1 MRATFLAKLAVLI
14 LAAIALIYGIS
25 IVIGKDAVG
34 PRIIE
39 RPETVASAMPAVVLA
54 IPETTPTAAPISA
67 TEIPPS
73 VSTPSSAQEKK
84 LEAYQVDVK
93 NSVQLLEEGN
103 ATQARTEMSVAI
115 DKAIGDGVS
124 AAQVDV
130 LRNMLMRI
138 EYCKAG
144 PEGMLA
150 WLSTPEAALA
160 DTQLCGAVS
169 IDRSRMKLFDLD
181 ASAQRGLVQL
191 SSTKEPE
198 EETAFKSFGER
209 SQDKFKQKRNFEKW
223 S

>member
-25 IVIGKDAVG
+25 IVIGKSAVA
-34 PRIIE
+34 PQIIQ
-39 RPETVASAMPAVVLA
+39 RPETVRGATPAVVLA
-54 IPETTPTAAPISA
+54 IPETTPTVAPIPA
-67 TEIPPS
+67 AEIPQT
-73 VSTPSSAQEKK
+73 VSAPSSTQEKK
-84 LEAYQVDVK
+84 VEAYQADVK

-103 ATQARTEMSVAI
+103 AAQARIEMSLAI
-115 DKAIGDGVS
+115 ERAIGDGVS

-160 DTQLCGAVS
+160 DTQSCGAVS
-169 IDRSRMKLFDLD
+169 IDRSRMKIEALLAMGKLQESWDESKIMLACFSKLF
-181 ASAQRGLVQL
+181 SNG
-191 SSTKEPE
+191 
-198 EETAFKSFGER
+198 
-209 SQDKFKQKRNFEKW
+209 
-223 S
+223 